1 MNKRFLWWILAFLI
15 GVATTL
21 SGHPIYD
28 GHFHVKNFVFLVVN
42 FAIAYILFWHSND
55 PKK

>member
-1 MNKRFLWWILAFLI
+1 MNKMHWWWVLAFLI

-28 GHFHVKNFVFLVVN
+28 GHVHAKNIVLLAVMFV
-42 FAIAYILFWHSND
+42 IAYILFWESDN